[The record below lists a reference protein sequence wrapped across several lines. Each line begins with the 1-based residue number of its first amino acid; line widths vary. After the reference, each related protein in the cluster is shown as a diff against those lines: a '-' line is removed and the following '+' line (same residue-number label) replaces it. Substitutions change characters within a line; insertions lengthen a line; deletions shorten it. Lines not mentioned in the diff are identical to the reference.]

1 MTTTFQRDSW
11 IKHFH
16 KISTPD
22 GFYSISFVIVK
33 ENGITPAS
41 DRFQDF
47 LKFFFGKV
55 YPNKKRRLRRHILKV
70 DNPPKS
76 DTVKIRKREFSLLR
90 GKFSTPNLV
99 SHVLL
104 LFHLVKLFFF
114 NLNEIYKYLL
124 VSFVLA
130 ENKSYTDSVDVRAYA
145 NHRHKA
151 KVNMAL

>member
-1 MTTTFQRDSW
+1 M
-11 IKHFH
+11 
-16 KISTPD
+16 
-22 GFYSISFVIVK
+22 
-33 ENGITPAS
+33 
-41 DRFQDF
+41 
-47 LKFFFGKV
+47 
-55 YPNKKRRLRRHILKV
+55 
-70 DNPPKS
+70 
-76 DTVKIRKREFSLLR
+76 
-90 GKFSTPNLV
+90 

-104 LFHLVKLFFF
+104 LFHLVKLFFFF